1 MAALIVLLLLI
12 LLLHLLL
19 LLLLLLHLL
28 LLAASVGL
36 LLEGTRSFTEK
47 NREQTDTQRANTEPT
62 QSDFKCNSGREC
74 DNHFYFKV

>member
-47 NREQTDTQRANTEPT
+47 QRTNRHTESKYRAY
-62 QSDFKCNSGREC
+62 SI
-74 DNHFYFKV
+74 